1 MTQEL
6 TAGTWIRSL
15 VDVSDSGDFNDRHAK
30 AGALG
35 MIDEVRADDPRG
47 RSYVVVFYPSFILNN
62 WTADE
67 IAREAVVLPENH
79 PDIPSAEAF
88 ELTSAVA
95 DLVADGDVDEADR
108 TVYATDATV
117 RRIMGNAHVAF
128 DEAPEIREILKAS
141 LRPDGVALSF
151 ESFDRLAEIAGI
163 GDRVAH
169 LSLEPRI

>member
-1 MTQEL
+1 MAQEL

-15 VDVSDSGDFNDRHAK
+15 VDVSDSGDFNDRFAK
-30 AGALG
+30 AGAIG
-35 MIDEVRADDPRG
+35 MIDEVRADDPKG
-47 RSYVVVFYPSFILNN
+47 RAYVVVFYPSFILNA
-62 WTADE
+62 WTEDE

-79 PDIPSAEAF
+79 PDIPTPEAF

-95 DLVADGDVDEADR
+95 DLVADGDVDYADR
-108 TVYATDATV
+108 TVYATDAIV
-117 RRIMGNAHVAF
+117 RRIIQNAGACF
-128 DEAPEIREILKAS
+128 DDAPEVRSILAGS
-141 LRPDGVALSF
+141 LRPEGVALPF